1 MPASAAIEANLAE
14 GMQEEKPVVRK
25 EKFQEQKV
33 VEEFKKN
40 IGLKFG
46 SLKKLLAQKTSS

>member
-1 MPASAAIEANLAE
+1 MPASAVLAANQAE
-14 GMQEEKPVVRK
+14 GMQEEKAVVRK

-46 SLKKLLAQKTSS
+46 SLKKLLAQKASS

>member
-1 MPASAAIEANLAE
+1 
-14 GMQEEKPVVRK
+14 MQEEKPTVRK

-46 SLKKLLAQKTSS
+46 SLKKLLAQKASS

>member
-1 MPASAAIEANLAE
+1 MPVPAAVEANQAE

-40 IGLKFG
+40 IGLNFG
-46 SLKKLLAQKTSS
+46 SLKKLLAKKTSS